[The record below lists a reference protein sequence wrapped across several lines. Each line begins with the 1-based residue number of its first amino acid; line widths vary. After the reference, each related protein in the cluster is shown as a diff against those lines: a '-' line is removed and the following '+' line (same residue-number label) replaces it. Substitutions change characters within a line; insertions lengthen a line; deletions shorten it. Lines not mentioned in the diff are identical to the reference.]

1 MDEIITEAYRNRDRT
16 FGNARF
22 VNDLIEKAK
31 VALGLRIMKHPQLR
45 DPSRDD
51 LSSILPEDIL
61 AIKALEDFTSPII
74 PVDEKLL
81 EMSLAELNALTGLE
95 GVKKQIKEM
104 VDIVRYHQTIGRG
117 VLNKFY
123 MHTVFIGNPGTG
135 KTTVARILTRIYK
148 RCV

>member
-1 MDEIITEAYRNRDRT
+1 MYLSGKR
-16 FGNARF
+16 GNTRF

-95 GVKKQIKEM
+95 GV
-104 VDIVRYHQTIGRG
+104 
-117 VLNKFY
+117 
-123 MHTVFIGNPGTG
+123 
-135 KTTVARILTRIYK
+135 
-148 RCV
+148 